1 MQVEISGNWV
11 YIYSGRE
18 FRLKEPDMTKVGFE
32 DPFQVVHCI
41 KLDEITGMK
50 VDHVFEDQTV
60 TLFVRGHQYPIRC
73 TFGRRNCYRINCFGA
88 FVVKLGDALGIPR
101 PFLWDLERRDEQTAL
116 SVQRSDEQT
125 DTY

>member
-18 FRLKEPDMTKVGFE
+18 FLMKNPDMTKVGFE

-50 VDHVFEDQTV
+50 MDHVFEDQSV
-60 TLFVRGHQYPIRC
+60 TLFVRGHPYPIRLS
-73 TFGRRNCYRINCFGA
+73 FGRRNCYRINCHGEA
-88 FVVKLGDALGIPR
+88 VCKLGDALGIPR
-101 PFLWDLERRDEQTAL
+101 EFLWGLDRRSEQTAL
-116 SVQRSDEQT
+116 SVQRADEQT